1 MTKEQLLQAIL
12 TMAATSEKIPDRQ
25 ALETQIDGFL
35 QGVPALIAERDWILA
50 RALEVLVTAV
60 QEAEELIDPDTY
72 IPWIEREDRSTWASW
87 PWLELYLRHRLR
99 RPVSV
104 MQELDRSTDRILD
117 LLGDPKRDGLWD
129 RRGLVV
135 GHVQSGKTQ
144 HYTALAAKAIDAG
157 YKAVIILSGV
167 HENLRQQTQER
178 IEECISGKN
187 SRDSWNK
194 FGIRTFQ
201 QSYLVSDA
209 PTNPLNDISTLTSI
223 AGDYGA
229 AINKLV
235 DIPLGNIPV
244 LLVVK
249 KNAHI
254 LRNVLKKLRGPDDN
268 LSLQKTPVLVI
279 DDEADHSSINTG
291 NLDEDPKTINRL
303 IRKLLWCCDKVA
315 FVGYTATP
323 YANIFMDDELGD
335 QEKSETRPIDD
346 YGYDLFPRA
355 FIRSNKAPSNYIG
368 PEVVFGHDGDESVG
382 IAEVS
387 PLPMHV
393 GIKDADAWLPPN
405 HKKPF
410 QVTADLPESL
420 KSALKC
426 FVLSVASRMALGQ
439 GTSHCSMLVHVTRFN
454 NVQQQV
460 MSHIEAHMN
469 AISNL
474 LVGGSP
480 QDRAILVKVFYD
492 LWVQE
497 FVTKFPAFQAHPSQI
512 NDPPRLPAWADVEAQ
527 INPALVRFTFAL
539 VNSQSKQ
546 GLDFADNQDEGLI
559 VIAIGGDRLSRG
571 LTLEGLTVS
580 YFLRGARAYDTLMQ
594 MGRWFGYRPGYAHLC
609 RVFAPLSIITN
620 FRTIVLATEE
630 LRREFDMM
638 SYLKKTPV
646 DYGLRIREPRGDLL
660 VTALN
665 KMRRGSTVKI
675 HFAHSLIS
683 SLDIKETDL
692 DPNYRA
698 FVTLVHNLQK
708 KHGEP
713 DKVDASGNA
722 RADGPSRIWKNVLW
736 QDLTGFFAQYN
747 ATINT
752 CLDRA
757 TATGKSL
764 LHNYIESVHSK
775 GDLIKWTVVVIGS
788 SRGKSSVSGM
798 DTDFLAVSRNRLM
811 NELKWDQ
818 PQHPGRVTFKGVALG
833 GDESMDLTD
842 LQREQAFELREES
855 ARKLSLASIYRAMR
869 PSTHGLLL
877 IYPIIPATP
886 QAAEDAGNP
895 DKAYLWAGR
904 DPLIGIG
911 VSLPDSA
918 HDTGCDY
925 VCTKQKL
932 REIFG
937 EISDDLER
945 DEEEMGENSHESA
958 TDPGRPLPPWE
969 FSVPLSPA
977 DKPSKI
983 YESLLK
989 LMGFTKGTVPKIK
1002 EDAYS
1007 MPFRVVR
1014 GIWNSRIFH
1023 PDEAQ
1028 TAISEQER
1036 KFLTKN

>member
-1 MTKEQLLQAIL
+1 MTKEILLQVIL
-12 TMAATSEKIPDRQ
+12 TTAATEKKIPDRQ
-25 ALETQIDGFL
+25 SLEAQIDGCL
-35 QGVPALIAERDWILA
+35 QGFPSLMPDRDWILS

-60 QEAEELIDPDTY
+60 QEAEELIDPDSY
-72 IPWIEREDRSTWASW
+72 IPWIESEDRTTWASW
-87 PWLELYLRHRLR
+87 PWLELYLRDKLQ
-99 RPVSV
+99 RPISV

-117 LLGDPKRDGLWD
+117 LLGDPKRDGIWD

-187 SRDSWNK
+187 SRDSWNE
-194 FGIRTFQ
+194 FGIRLFQ
-201 QSYLVSDA
+201 KTYRVPGA
-209 PTNPLNDISTLTSI
+209 PSNPLHDISTLTSVE
-223 AGDYGA
+223 GDYGE
-229 AINKLV
+229 AINRKV

-249 KNAHI
+249 KNAYI
-254 LRNVLKKLRGPDDN
+254 LRNVLKKLRGPDHN
-268 LSLQKTPVLVI
+268 LSFQKIPVLVI

-291 NLDEDPKTINRL
+291 NLDEDPKTINQL

-335 QEKSETRPIDD
+335 QEKSETRQIDN

-393 GIKDADAWLPPN
+393 GVEDADAWLPPN

-410 QVTADLPESL
+410 QVTSDLPESL

-439 GTSHCSMLVHVTRFN
+439 GTSHCSMLIHVTRFN

-469 AISNL
+469 AVSNL
-474 LVGGSP
+474 LVAGPP
-480 QDRAILVKVFYD
+480 QDRDGLVQAFHD
-492 LWVQE
+492 LWDQE
-497 FVTKFPAFQAHPSQI
+497 FMKKFPAFQAHPSQI
-512 NDPPRLPAWADVEAQ
+512 NDPPRLPAWADVESQ
-527 INPALVRFTFAL
+527 IKPALVRISFAL

-646 DYGLRIREPRGDLL
+646 DYGLRVREPRGDLL

-692 DPNYRA
+692 NLNYRA
-698 FVTLVHNLQK
+698 FETLVHNLQI
-708 KHGEP
+708 KHGAP
-713 DKVDASGNA
+713 DKVDAIGNA
-722 RADGPSRIWKNVLW
+722 RIDGPSRMWKNVPW
-736 QDLTGFFAQYN
+736 QDLTAFFAQYN

-764 LHNYIESVHSK
+764 LHNYIDSVNSK
-775 GDLIKWTVVVIGS
+775 GDLSKWTVVVIGS
-788 SRGKSSVSGM
+788 NRGTRSVSGM
-798 DTDFLAVSRNRLM
+798 DSDFYAVSRNRMM
-811 NELKWDQ
+811 NELKSDQ
-818 PQHPGRVTFKGVALG
+818 PQHLGRVTFKGVALG
-833 GDESMDLTD
+833 GDEAMDLTD
-842 LQREQAFELREES
+842 LQREQALQSREES
-855 ARKLSLASIYRAMR
+855 GRKLSLASIYRAMR
-869 PSTHGLLL
+869 PTTHGLLL

-886 QAAEDAGNP
+886 QAAEDAGYS
-895 DKAYLWAGR
+895 DKSYLWAGR
-904 DPLIGIG
+904 DPVIGIG
-911 VSLPDSA
+911 VSLPDSD

-945 DEEEMGENSHESA
+945 DEEEEA
-958 TDPGRPLPPWE
+958 TAAA
-969 FSVPLSPA
+969 S
-977 DKPSKI
+977 
-983 YESLLK
+983 
-989 LMGFTKGTVPKIK
+989 
-1002 EDAYS
+1002 
-1007 MPFRVVR
+1007 
-1014 GIWNSRIFH
+1014 N
-1023 PDEAQ
+1023 
-1028 TAISEQER
+1028 
-1036 KFLTKN
+1036 